1 MNKYCARDEEI
12 ANCAESTR
20 RAIHDSQNAAKI
32 NLHKILQRIVDKEP
46 PQRAERNGGLYVGA
60 SGISYA
66 FLRLAK
72 YSLFEA
78 ETDKYL
84 SLAERYLRS
93 SLALVQQRHGGRGP
107 GFLLGLYVCIF
118 KGTHTHGVK

>member
-1 MNKYCARDEEI
+1 MNEYCAREEEI
-12 ANCAESTR
+12 ANCATSMR
-20 RAIHDSQNAAKI
+20 RDIDDSQNAAKI

-46 PQRAERNGGLYVGA
+46 PERAETDGGLYVGA

-72 YSLFEA
+72 HALLEA
-78 ETDKYL
+78 EADKYL
-84 SLAERYLRS
+84 SSAERYLRS
-93 SLALVQQRHGGRGP
+93 SLAMVQRRGGRSSP

-118 KGTHTHGVK
+118 REQME